1 VLTVDEVLARIDAV
15 DRSQVLDVAAELAQ
29 APRTLSAV
37 GPFDAEVFESHL
49 PALAAR

>member
-1 VLTVDEVLARIDAV
+1 M
-15 DRSQVLDVAAELAQ
+15 LDVAAELAW

-37 GPFDAEVFESHL
+37 GPFDEHDFESHL

>member
-1 VLTVDEVLARIDAV
+1 M
-15 DRSQVLDVAAELAQ
+15 AAELAT

-37 GPFDAEVFESHL
+37 GPFDARDFESHL